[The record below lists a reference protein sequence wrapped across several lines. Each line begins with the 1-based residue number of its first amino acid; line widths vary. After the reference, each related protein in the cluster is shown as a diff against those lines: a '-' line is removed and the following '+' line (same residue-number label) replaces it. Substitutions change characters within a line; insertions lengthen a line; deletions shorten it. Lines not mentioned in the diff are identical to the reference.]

1 MLFLYLNV
9 LYFYVKFSCIN
20 VGKNFKPY
28 SMEYC
33 NLKLKNNFR
42 FYSNFIVTTTIIRFL
57 IHTLS
62 KIFLLGN
69 AIFCFIGFSTTNKE
83 ILTMQNMTKYQI
95 VISFCSYYMSILV
108 QYITDIFLFS
118 NISC

>member
-20 VGKNFKPY
+20 VEKKFKPY

-33 NLKLKNNFR
+33 NFKQTNNFR

-57 IHTLS
+57 THTLF

-69 AIFCFIGFSTTNKE
+69 AIFCFIGFSTANKE
-83 ILTMQNMTKYQI
+83 ILTVQIMTK
-95 VISFCSYYMSILV
+95 
-108 QYITDIFLFS
+108 
-118 NISC
+118 